1 MGGYVI
7 LGFLAAFGALCAL
20 WVLLGGWLTGCRG
33 GDLIIRCAKGT
44 ELAALRRYRW
54 LQGMGLVHSKLIV
67 LDNGLPPLLRQELER
82 RNPDVEFIVP
92 EQLTARL
99 KQGAEEY

>member
-33 GDLIIRCAKGT
+33 GDLIIRCTKGT
-44 ELAALRRYRW
+44 EVAVLRRYRW

>member
-7 LGFLAAFGALCAL
+7 LAFLAAFGALCAL

-33 GDLIIRCAKGT
+33 GKLIVCCARGT
-44 ELAALRRYRW
+44 EVAVLRRYRW
-54 LQGMGLVHSKLIV
+54 LRGMGLVRARLMM

-82 RNPDVEFIVP
+82 RNPEIEFIVP
-92 EQLTARL
+92 EQLAARL
-99 KQGAEEY
+99 KQGAKED